1 MSHTHSSQI
10 KLTLQLLHLGKVKI
24 GIRISQ
30 IKSSV
35 VRLSTPSPLI
45 PPTAVCAEDTAQM
58 TF

>member
-24 GIRISQ
+24 VICISR
-30 IKSSV
+30 IKSSM

-45 PPTAVCAEDTAQM
+45 PPTAVYAGDTAQM
-58 TF
+58 IF